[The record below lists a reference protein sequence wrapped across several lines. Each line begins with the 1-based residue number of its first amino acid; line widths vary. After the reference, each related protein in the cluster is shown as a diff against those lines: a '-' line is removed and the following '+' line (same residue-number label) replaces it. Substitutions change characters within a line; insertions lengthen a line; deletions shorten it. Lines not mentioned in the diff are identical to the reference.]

1 MIIDGDDEL
10 VGRQALKL
18 ISSHYQKGK
27 NWIVYTNFWTSL
39 YEVGTSIRIS
49 KRYLRNNSR
58 YRKKPRHFM
67 GPIRTFYTQLFRLI
81 KDRDHKFDNGT
92 FFDTMY
98 D

>member
-1 MIIDGDDEL
+1 MIDGDDEL

-27 NWIVYTNFWTSL
+27 YWIVYTNFWTSR
-39 YEVGTSIRIS
+39 YEIGTSYQIPKHYFRDS
-49 KRYLRNNSR
+49 SR
-58 YRKKPRHFM
+58 YRRFPRHLM

-81 KDRDHKFDNGT
+81 KDRDHQYDNGT